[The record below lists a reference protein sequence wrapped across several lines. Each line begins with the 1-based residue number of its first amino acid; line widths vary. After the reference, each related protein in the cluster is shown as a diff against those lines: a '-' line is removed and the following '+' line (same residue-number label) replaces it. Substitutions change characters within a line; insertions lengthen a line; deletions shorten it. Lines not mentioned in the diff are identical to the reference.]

1 MIKLKDL
8 LNEDGDLNNN
18 GYPDGSEREHNS
30 KLNKVSSL
38 DDYIKGKNSSVT
50 GYKLSKSTNPD
61 EVLKDVHHVDGY
73 LDVSR
78 STIMTLPDNLEVDGY
93 LDLSKTKIKNLPNN
107 LVVNGDLILLH
118 CKYLSS
124 FPANLT
130 VRGNMVLNSTAF
142 TETALKK
149 QLPAVRH
156 IVIMPDYSK

>member
-1 MIKLKDL
+1 MIKLKNL
-8 LNEDGDLNNN
+8 LREDEDQNNN
-18 GYPDGSEREHNS
+18 GYPDNTEREQ
-30 KLNKVSSL
+30 LNKVSSL
-38 DDYIKGKNSSVT
+38 DDYIQGKNSYVT

-61 EVLKDVHHVDGY
+61 EVLKDVHYVDGY

-78 STIMTLPDNLEVDGY
+78 SIIMTLPDNLEVDGY

-124 FPANLT
+124 FPADLT
-130 VRGNMVLNSTAF
+130 VKGNMVLNSTAF
-142 TETALKK
+142 NQTELKK
-149 QLPAVRH
+149 QLPNVRH